1 MTDGTIQSLTD
12 DRENSRSWSS
22 TFLSATEYHSDVD
35 YNSRRMGV
43 VVVVIVFVV
52 HTFKNGLIFE
62 RPDRFASYLE
72 EGCTWVSRSAAYA
85 NVKIGPSQP
94 AQT

>member
-43 VVVVIVFVV
+43 VVVVVVFVV
-52 HTFKNGLIFE
+52 HTFINGLTF
-62 RPDRFASYLE
+62 
-72 EGCTWVSRSAAYA
+72 
-85 NVKIGPSQP
+85 
-94 AQT
+94 

>member
-12 DRENSRSWSS
+12 DWENSRSWSS

-52 HTFKNGLIFE
+52 HTFKMG
-62 RPDRFASYLE
+62 
-72 EGCTWVSRSAAYA
+72 
-85 NVKIGPSQP
+85 
-94 AQT
+94 